1 MRHRGLQASIP
12 LPALLV
18 AFCLLLGGCGYTLQ
32 TKGDLPFE
40 AVSLGRIDNKTTE
53 PKLQDQFNRLLAE
66 TLSEYGFYV
75 TKTARYSLEGEVK
88 QFLLRPSVELSSVA
102 TQYEVIIRAS
112 FRLVD
117 RETGR
122 VSPVLADSPY
132 VTYFNSVGKLESV
145 LAQKELSSRDALK
158 NLSQAIVMTILYSV
172 PTNFSSLLLT
182 VQDIRD
188 PEGLVLKLKAQQ
200 DPLSRY
206 IMSRFSEEMRR
217 EIENY
222 SGSGGLPGTF
232 KSALAGEL
240 NALLQGASLYE
251 RDRFA
256 SVALTEGTREMAAR
270 EPKSS
275 DRVLL
280 NRLLLQEAYPG
291 ELAPYQQNRE
301 GREGR

>member
-1 MRHRGLQASIP
+1 MRRGTRASVL
-12 LPALLV
+12 LPALFV
-18 AFCLLLGGCGYTLQ
+18 AICLFVGGCGYTLQ
-32 TKGDLPFE
+32 TKADLPFE
-40 AVSLGRIDNKTTE
+40 AISLGRIGNRTTE

-66 TLSEYGFYV
+66 TLSEYGFLV
-75 TKTARYSLEGEVK
+75 TRSARYSLEGEVR
-88 QFLLRPSVELSSVA
+88 QFLLKPSVELSSVA
-102 TQYEVIIRAS
+102 TQYQVIIRAS

-122 VSPVLADSPY
+122 VTPVLADSPY
-132 VTYFNSVGKLESV
+132 ITYFNSVGKLESV

-158 NLSQAIVMTILYSV
+158 NLSQAIVMTIIYSV
-172 PTNFSSLLLT
+172 PANFSPLLLT

-188 PEGLVLKLKAQQ
+188 PEGLVLALKAQK

-206 IMSRFSEEMRR
+206 IMTRFSEELRQ

-222 SGSGGLPGTF
+222 DSSGLSDAF
-232 KSALAGEL
+232 KGSLTGEL
-240 NALLQGASLYE
+240 NSVLQGASLYE

-256 SVALTEGTREMAAR
+256 SVALTGETRDLAAR

-280 NRLLLQEAYPG
+280 NRLLLQEAYPDKI
-291 ELAPYQQNRE
+291 APYQQNHTGGKNR
-301 GREGR
+301 